1 MPIEADDGLPTTTTG
16 SSLKGSGAIAA
27 LRWVYPEHHLVTP
40 LAGPVTVGRSPA
52 CTTALESASVSRQ
65 HAEVK
70 SVSGAWV
77 IHDLDSK
84 NGVFVN
90 ARKVREA
97 PLRLGDVVRLGDW
110 VAVVEATTLD
120 GLPGFRD
127 LGQGV
132 FGGAAM
138 VPVVDRIRK
147 AALAGSRVL
156 LVGETG
162 TGKTLLARALH
173 RMAARKGPFVVF
185 DCASGPEDVRE
196 AELLGSVEPT
206 ATNGGQLLAARDGTL
221 LLDSPFDLPVPVQ
234 ARLARLLERRAL
246 EAPAEK
252 PGTALDVRIVA
263 KTTIAIEKLPP
274 ARIDP
279 DLRRI
284 FTGTVVRVPALRER
298 RAEIVPLFLELV
310 QRHTHEQAAKIEP
323 DAVERLCL
331 QDWPM
336 NVRELDRKARRF
348 IVDGALEHEPEP
360 AFDASQTDRTTAPAP
375 ARRFTPSYP
384 ADEIQAL
391 RAALERHQGNLSKAA
406 DELEIT
412 RSKAYRMLKSAR

>member
-1 MPIEADDGLPTTTTG
+1 
-16 SSLKGSGAIAA
+16 
-27 LRWVYPEHHLVTP
+27 LR
-40 LAGPVTVGRSPA
+40 
-52 CTTALESASVSRQ
+52 
-65 HAEVK
+65 
-70 SVSGAWV
+70 
-77 IHDLDSK
+77 I
-84 NGVFVN
+84 
-90 ARKVREA
+90 
-97 PLRLGDVVRLGDW
+97 GDVVRLGDW

-138 VPVVDRIRK
+138 VPIVDRIRK
-147 AALAGSRVL
+147 AALGGSDVL

-162 TGKTLLARALH
+162 TGKALLARALH
-173 RMAARKGPFVVF
+173 RFAARKGPFVVF
-185 DCASGPEDVRE
+185 DCSSGPEDVRE
-196 AELLGSVEPT
+196 AELLGGSGAPT
-206 ATNGGQLLAARDGTL
+206 GGTGGGQVLAARDGTL
-221 LLDSPFDLPVPVQ
+221 LLDSPFDLPVSLQ
-234 ARLARLLERRAL
+234 AKLARLLERRTL
-246 EAPAEK
+246 ETSA
-252 PGTALDVRIVA
+252 GTSATASDVRIVA
-263 KTTIAIEKLPP
+263 KTTVALEDRTP

-284 FTGTVVRVPALRER
+284 FAGNVVRVPALRER
-298 RAEIVPLFLELV
+298 RADIVPLFLELV
-310 QRHTHEQAAKIEP
+310 QRHAHERAANIET
-323 DAVERLCL
+323 DAIERLCL

-360 AFDASQTDRTTAPAP
+360 AFDASQNDRTTAPAP